1 MPVWRLVTWND
12 YRHIFFSHWQVT
24 QAPAT
29 PTSTLDEDGEVQSQT
44 TPRASTSLATEE
56 FSARSWQQTSTRLE
70 RKRNPRPTHAFD
82 YNKDPQKDMNDNLQS
97 IYQYLW
103 TKEIEREQRLKRF
116 SPQDIY

>member
-1 MPVWRLVTWND
+1 MLLIV
-12 YRHIFFSHWQVT
+12 
-24 QAPAT
+24 
-29 PTSTLDEDGEVQSQT
+29 
-44 TPRASTSLATEE
+44 
-56 FSARSWQQTSTRLE
+56 
-70 RKRNPRPTHAFD
+70 D